1 MGALAKP
8 CPRTLLRPNT
18 ARYPPATAMSQQP
31 RKAERKIGRL
41 IRHLLAAASISYLVS
56 YRHARREHRTDRY
69 GPERGTVRPGLRDY
83 YLSIWPS
90 SARGAEQGLPP
101 MTRSSSRIRRLVR

>member
-1 MGALAKP
+1 MGGLAKR
-8 CPRTLLRPNT
+8 CPPRLRRPT
-18 ARYPPATAMSQQP
+18 PAGSPPATAMSQQP
-31 RKAERKIGRL
+31 RKAERKNGRL

-101 MTRSSSRIRRLVR
+101 ITPSSPP